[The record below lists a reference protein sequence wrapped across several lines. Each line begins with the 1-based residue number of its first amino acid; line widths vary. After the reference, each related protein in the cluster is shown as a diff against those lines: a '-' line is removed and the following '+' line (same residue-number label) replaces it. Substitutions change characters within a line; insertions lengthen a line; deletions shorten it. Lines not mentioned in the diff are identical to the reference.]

1 MNSEL
6 RPPVVRITGRYQ
18 RGCSC
23 CSVSIQQSYILY
35 TVLAANS
42 LVKREVFSLP
52 DPFAVI
58 SVDGDQTYTTNI
70 TKRTLS
76 PAWNQHFDITIR
88 PSSAITIQIFDQ
100 RRFRKRDQGFL
111 GLVQLGGDEALEHS
125 ANGHGLITR
134 DLSQST
140 NGAPVYGKL
149 LFSFSLP
156 HIGGSH
162 QNRTEQAPN
171 PLHQQRSESS
181 SSNLRPR
188 MSTPSLRPAPSLQ
201 SPLPTP
207 MPSFNSHQTRLS
219 VGSASTRPRI
229 SGDPI
234 PSSVTQTSTPPRPYT
249 STSNG
254 RGMLTIDG
262 AHDSAATPEDE
273 DGPLPHGW
281 ERRSDETGRP
291 YYVDHNTRSTTWIRP
306 APPIAPPPQRP
317 QLSTESP
324 SHSPQPASSSG
335 IYADVPLPEGW
346 EERRTPEG
354 RPYFVDHRTRSTTW
368 NDPRSSQITVVA
380 ASTSAA
386 ANANLGPLPSGW
398 EMRLTSTGR
407 VYFVD
412 HNTRTT
418 TWDDPRLPTNLD
430 ASAPQYKRDYRRKV
444 IYFRAQPSMRMKEG
458 KCELKMRRSRVL
470 EDSFTALMRIRGD
483 DMKKRLVIRFE
494 GEDGL
499 DYGGVSREWF
509 FLISHEI
516 FDPSYGLFQYSTHD
530 NYTLQIN
537 WMSGINPEH
546 LTYFKFIGRI
556 MGLAIFHR
564 RFLDAYFVPSFYKT
578 IIGKKPALSDLE
590 AVDADLHRSLVW
602 MLKNDITDVLDET
615 FTVTEDRFG
624 EVIEVDLKPGGA
636 NIPVTE
642 ENKKDYVE
650 AVVEYRTRTRIREQS
665 AAFLEGFKELVSS
678 ELIDVFDERELEL
691 LIGGMSEIDTDDW
704 ISYTDYRGYEK
715 TDQVIEWFWQCIRS
729 WPSERKARLLQFATG
744 TSRVPVNGFKDLQGS
759 DGPRRFTIDKSG
771 DPSQLPRSHTCFNRI
786 ELPPYEDY
794 ESLERKLTYAIEETE
809 GFGVE

>member
-1 MNSEL
+1 MSSGVQ
-6 RPPVVRITGRYQ
+6 PTDVRI
-18 RGCSC
+18 
-23 CSVSIQQSYILY
+23 

-52 DPFAVI
+52 DPFAVV
-58 SVDGDQTYTTNI
+58 SVDGDQTYTTNAV
-70 TKRTLS
+70 KRTLS
-76 PAWNQHFDITIR
+76 PAWNQHFDISVRRSSTI
-88 PSSAITIQIFDQ
+88 SIQIFDQ
-100 RRFRKRDQGFL
+100 KRFRKRDQGFL
-111 GLVQLGGDEALEHS
+111 GLVRLGGEEVLAHS
-125 ANGHGLITR
+125 ANGHGLISR
-134 DLSQST
+134 DLTQSAS
-140 NGAPVYGKL
+140 GAQVYGKL
-149 LFSFSLP
+149 SFHSLCRISED
-156 HIGGSH
+156 HGS
-162 QNRTEQAPN
+162 
-171 PLHQQRSESS
+171 S
-181 SSNLRPR
+181 
-188 MSTPSLRPAPSLQ
+188 PSLRPESSPHSPHHSSM
-201 SPLPTP
+201 SPLTP
-207 MPSFNSHQTRLS
+207 LDGP
-219 VGSASTRPRI
+219 ASNRPRT
-229 SGDPI
+229 SGDPTLSAASQTSLLLRTQ
-234 PSSVTQTSTPPRPYT
+234 SSVPSGLRSSSVDIPHSSIYR
-249 STSNG
+249 
-254 RGMLTIDG
+254 
-262 AHDSAATPEDE
+262 DE
-273 DGPLPHGW
+273 FGPLPPGW
-281 ERRSDETGRP
+281 ERRFDVNGRS
-291 YYVDHNTRSTTWIRP
+291 YYVDHNTRATMWHRP
-306 APPIAPPPQRP
+306 VSPSEAPSYRPPP
-317 QLSTESP
+317 P
-324 SHSPQPASSSG
+324 SHSQPHPPQHPSSSG
-335 IYADVPLPEGW
+335 VYADVPLPEGW

-368 NDPRSSQITVVA
+368 NDPRSSQVA
-380 ASTSAA
+380 TTSASVT
-386 ANANLGPLPSGW
+386 ANTNLGPLPSGW

-418 TWDDPRLPTNLD
+418 TWDDPRLPSNLD
-430 ASAPQYKRDYRRKV
+430 SNAPQYKRDYRRKV
-444 IYFRAQPSMRMKEG
+444 IYFRSQPSMRTKEG
-458 KCELKMRRSRVL
+458 KCELRLRRSRVL
-470 EDSFTALMRIRGD
+470 EDSFAAVMKMRGD

-509 FLISHEI
+509 FLVSHEI
-516 FDPSYGLFQYSTHD
+516 FDPSYGLFQYSAHD

-564 RFLDAYFVPSFYKT
+564 RFLDAYFVLSFYKT
-578 IIGKKPALSDLE
+578 ILGKKTSLSDLE

-615 FTVTEDRFG
+615 FSVTEDRFG
-624 EVIEVDLKPGGA
+624 EIIDVELKPNGA
-636 NIPVTE
+636 HIAVTE
-642 ENKKDYVE
+642 ENKKEYVE
-650 AVVEYRTRTRIREQS
+650 AVVEYRTKTRIREQS
-665 AAFLEGFKELVSS
+665 TALLNGFRELIPS

-729 WPSERKARLLQFATG
+729 WPTERKARLLQFATG

>member
-1 MNSEL
+1 
-6 RPPVVRITGRYQ
+6 
-18 RGCSC
+18 
-23 CSVSIQQSYILY
+23 
-35 TVLAANS
+35 
-42 LVKREVFSLP
+42 
-52 DPFAVI
+52 
-58 SVDGDQTYTTNI
+58 
-70 TKRTLS
+70 
-76 PAWNQHFDITIR
+76 
-88 PSSAITIQIFDQ
+88 
-100 RRFRKRDQGFL
+100 
-111 GLVQLGGDEALEHS
+111 
-125 ANGHGLITR
+125 
-134 DLSQST
+134 
-140 NGAPVYGKL
+140 
-149 LFSFSLP
+149 
-156 HIGGSH
+156 
-162 QNRTEQAPN
+162 
-171 PLHQQRSESS
+171 
-181 SSNLRPR
+181 
-188 MSTPSLRPAPSLQ
+188 
-201 SPLPTP
+201 
-207 MPSFNSHQTRLS
+207 
-219 VGSASTRPRI
+219 
-229 SGDPI
+229 
-234 PSSVTQTSTPPRPYT
+234 
-249 STSNG
+249 
-254 RGMLTIDG
+254 
-262 AHDSAATPEDE
+262 
-273 DGPLPHGW
+273 
-281 ERRSDETGRP
+281 
-291 YYVDHNTRSTTWIRP
+291 
-306 APPIAPPPQRP
+306 
-317 QLSTESP
+317 
-324 SHSPQPASSSG
+324 
-335 IYADVPLPEGW
+335 
-346 EERRTPEG
+346 
-354 RPYFVDHRTRSTTW
+354 
-368 NDPRSSQITVVA
+368 
-380 ASTSAA
+380 
-386 ANANLGPLPSGW
+386 
-398 EMRLTSTGR
+398 
-407 VYFVD
+407 
-412 HNTRTT
+412 
-418 TWDDPRLPTNLD
+418 
-430 ASAPQYKRDYRRKV
+430 V

-458 KCELKMRRSRVL
+458 KCELKMRRTRVL
-470 EDSFTALMRIRGD
+470 EDSFAALMRIRGD

-516 FDPSYGLFQYSTHD
+516 FDPSYGLFQYSAHD

-537 WMSGINPEH
+537 WMSGVNPEH

-564 RFLDAYFVPSFYKT
+564 RFLDAYFVPSFYKM

-602 MLKNDITDVLDET
+602 MLKNDIIDVLDET

-636 NIPVTE
+636 DIPVTE

-650 AVVEYRTRTRIREQS
+650 AVVEYRTKTRIREQS